1 MVLDEVFL
9 LGEKVLV
16 HLGQDLLLE
25 LGVVV
30 AHHHACHVLPVLG
43 HLVLHLGRG
52 LLLVVLVALLRML
65 LGMLL
70 RMLRVEEIIFLGLV
84 VLLVVGLIVVL
95 LGRLLLIL
103 IGLGRWLWLEV
114 VAPGLIVRVE
124 VDAVV
129 AVHADVGVVVGHV
142 LRIAHICGRLGLQ
155 SGIARSVLSAILVVI
170 PTSVVGQVVRRFHL
184 HGLLFFGVLVA
195 VVSWQ
200 SGGHFR

>member
-52 LLLVVLVALLRML
+52 LLIVLVALLRML

-95 LGRLLLIL
+95 LGRLLLVL
-103 IGLGRWLWLEV
+103 IGLGWWLLLEVV